1 MKQPALHRRQGPA
14 RAQRG
19 NLLVGMI
26 MLLLIT
32 LITVMVYRLST
43 IHTQVVNNEQLR
55 TEGVSAANYALDIM
69 LNSEVSTWDDNFA
82 GTGRQV
88 AVNLGNID
96 QSADN
101 TTTSMAVTVA
111 NLECKRSRIIK
122 NAELI
127 KETGGVQYVSAEDSA
142 CFGGGATPLTI
153 VDTSTTGSPSDN
165 SLCANILY
173 EAEATVSDPKLLEA
187 NLRVRQGVE
196 VRRGVDALEDCD

>member
-1 MKQPALHRRQGPA
+1 MKQPALLSRRRLP

-82 GTGRQV
+82 GTGRQIE
-88 AVNLGNID
+88 VNLGNID
-96 QSADN
+96 KSTDDA
-101 TTTSMAVTVA
+101 TTSMAVTVA

-127 KETGGVQYVSAEDSA
+127 KESGGVQYVSAEDSV

-153 VDTSTTGSPSDN
+153 VDVSAIGSPSDN

-173 EAEATVSDPKLLEA
+173 EVEATAADPKLLEA

-196 VRRGVDALEDCD
+196 VRRGVDALDDCD

>member
-1 MKQPALHRRQGPA
+1 MKQSASHRRQRPA
-14 RAQRG
+14 HAQRG

-43 IHTQVVNNEQLR
+43 VHTLVVNNEQLR
-55 TEGVSAANYALDIM
+55 TEGVSSANYALDIM
-69 LNSEVSTWDDNFA
+69 LNSEVSTWDDNFT

-96 QSADN
+96 KSTDDA
-101 TTTSMAVTVA
+101 TTSMVVTVA

-127 KETGGVQYVSAEDSA
+127 KEASGVQYVAAEDSV

-153 VDTSTTGSPSDN
+153 VDIAAAGSPNDN

-173 EAEATVSDPKLLEA
+173 EVEAAVADPKLLEA
-187 NLRVRQGVE
+187 NIRVRQGVE
-196 VRRGVDALEDCD
+196 VRRGVDAIDDCD

>member
-1 MKQPALHRRQGPA
+1 MKQPAPYLRQRPG

-82 GTGRQV
+82 GTGREV

-96 QSADN
+96 QGTDN
-101 TTTSMAVTVA
+101 ATTSMAVRVA
-111 NLECKRSRIIK
+111 NLACKRSRIIK

-127 KETGGVQYVSAEDSA
+127 KESGGIQYVTTEDSV

-153 VDTSTTGSPSDN
+153 VDIAAAGSPTDN

-173 EAEATVSDPKLLEA
+173 EVDATVADPKLLQA
-187 NLRVRQGVE
+187 NLQVRQGVE
-196 VRRGVDALEDCD
+196 VRRGVDALDDCD

>member
-1 MKQPALHRRQGPA
+1 MMPSALQRRQRPV

-43 IHTQVVNNEQLR
+43 VHTQVVNNEQLR
-55 TEGVSAANYALDIM
+55 TEGLSAANYALDIM

-96 QSADN
+96 QTTDN
-101 TTTSMAVTVA
+101 ATTSMAVTVA
-111 NLECKRSRIIK
+111 NLSCKRSRIIK

-127 KETGGVQYVSAEDSA
+127 KESGGVQYVSPEDSV

-153 VDTSTTGSPSDN
+153 VDIAAAGSPTDN

-173 EAEATVSDPKLLEA
+173 EVDATAADPKLLEA

-196 VRRGVDALEDCD
+196 VRRGVDALDDCD